1 MTFDQAVEK
10 VQGIMKDANVNDM
23 GSVAI
28 QIHFTNKDCEGTM
41 YISTRDGQLDV
52 QGYDYKDCDA
62 AIELMYGDLTKIL
75 TGRLNAATAIEKGTV
90 TVTGNTDALSAI
102 ASCAK
107 KPAVKK
113 AAVKKTASTETA
125 AKKATVSAAKPAA
138 SKTTAPKT
146 TAKKTT
152 AKKTAK

>member
-23 GSVAI
+23 DSVAI
-28 QIHFTNKDCEGTM
+28 QIHFTNKDCKGTM
-41 YISTRDGQLDV
+41 YISTKNGQLDV

-90 TVTGNTDALSAI
+90 TVTGNADALSAI
-102 ASCAK
+102 SSCAK

-113 AAVKKTASTETA
+113 AAAKKTTAKKAASTEPA

-138 SKTTAPKT
+138 AKTTSKT

-152 AKKTAK
+152 K

>member
-1 MTFDQAVEK
+1 MIWTALLFRFILLIRTAREQCTFLQK
-10 VQGIMKDANVNDM
+10 N
-23 GSVAI
+23 
-28 QIHFTNKDCEGTM
+28 
-41 YISTRDGQLDV
+41 GQLDV

-90 TVTGNTDALSAI
+90 TVTGNADALSAI
-102 ASCAK
+102 SSCAK

-113 AAVKKTASTETA
+113 AAAKRKQLLKKAASTEPA

-138 SKTTAPKT
+138 AKTTSKT

-152 AKKTAK
+152 K

>member
-41 YISTRDGQLDV
+41 YISTKNGQLDV

-90 TVTGNTDALSAI
+90 TVTGNVDALSAI

-113 AAVKKTASTETA
+113 TAAKKAASTEPA

-138 SKTTAPKT
+138 AKTTSKTTS
-146 TAKKTT
+146 KKTT
-152 AKKTAK
+152 K

>member
-146 TAKKTT
+146 TAKKT
-152 AKKTAK
+152 AK

>member
-23 GSVAI
+23 DSVAI

-41 YISTRDGQLDV
+41 YISTKNGQIDV

-75 TGRLNAATAIEKGTV
+75 TGRLNAATAIEKGTARIPDPPAFAGGFFMENRGEIPPAPQADFGENDKNAPQSKKNAARACNLSLV
-90 TVTGNTDALSAI
+90 WYYVNTLSR
-102 ASCAK
+102 
-107 KPAVKK
+107 
-113 AAVKKTASTETA
+113 
-125 AKKATVSAAKPAA
+125 
-138 SKTTAPKT
+138 
-146 TAKKTT
+146 
-152 AKKTAK
+152 

>member
-107 KPAVKK
+107 KPAFKK
-113 AAVKKTASTETA
+113 VAVKKTASTETA

-146 TAKKTT
+146 TAKKT
-152 AKKTAK
+152 AK

>member
-23 GSVAI
+23 DSVAI

-41 YISTRDGQLDV
+41 YISTKNGQIDV

-75 TGRLNAATAIEKGTV
+75 TGRLNA
-90 TVTGNTDALSAI
+90 
-102 ASCAK
+102 
-107 KPAVKK
+107 
-113 AAVKKTASTETA
+113 
-125 AKKATVSAAKPAA
+125 KKATISAAKPAA
-138 SKTTAPKT
+138 AKTTSKT

-152 AKKTAK
+152 K

>member
-1 MTFDQAVEK
+1 
-10 VQGIMKDANVNDM
+10 MKDANVNDM

-107 KPAVKK
+107 KPAFKK
-113 AAVKKTASTETA
+113 VAVKKTASTETA

-146 TAKKTT
+146 TAKKT
-152 AKKTAK
+152 AK

>member
-10 VQGIMKDANVNDM
+10 VQGTMKDANVNDM

-41 YISTRDGQLDV
+41 YISTRDGQLEV

-107 KPAVKK
+107 KPTVKK

-125 AKKATVSAAKPAA
+125 AKKATVSTAKPAA

-146 TAKKTT
+146 TAKKTE
-152 AKKTAK
+152 K

>member
-41 YISTRDGQLDV
+41 YISTKDGQLDV

-90 TVTGNTDALSAI
+90 TVTGNADALSAI

-113 AAVKKTASTETA
+113 TAVKKTAAKKTASAETA
-125 AKKATVSAAKPAA
+125 AKKATESAAKPAA
-138 SKTTAPKT
+138 SKTTTPKT

-152 AKKTAK
+152 K